1 VILCGAQERGANEN
15 DAVDVVASTMARSAT
30 SFLDQSF
37 MSGLFDF
44 VEAIK
49 DPERSAARFGGRL
62 ASDCFR

>member
-1 VILCGAQERGANEN
+1 
-15 DAVDVVASTMARSAT
+15 
-30 SFLDQSF
+30 